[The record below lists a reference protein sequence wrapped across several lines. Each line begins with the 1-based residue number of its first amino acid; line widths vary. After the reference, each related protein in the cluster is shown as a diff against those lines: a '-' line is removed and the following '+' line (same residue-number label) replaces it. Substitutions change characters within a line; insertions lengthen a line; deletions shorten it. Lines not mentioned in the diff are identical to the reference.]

1 MNSTGTSEGT
11 EIPAKNLRRTFLNRL
26 WSILGTLAF
35 LEFGWFSLS
44 ILNAK
49 KERHDSQEKDKYV
62 SPGTIENF
70 HANSVTAIPN
80 GRFYLACLEDGSF
93 LALSR
98 TCTHLGCS
106 VHWDENK
113 KFFTCPCH
121 GSSFDLAGEV
131 LTPPATRAL
140 DSYPLRIEDGVI
152 RVNVSRSIKHLQDG
166 KSRSVKV

>member
-1 MNSTGTSEGT
+1 MNNPSTSDSNK
-11 EIPAKNLRRTFLNRL
+11 IPPNNRRRTFLNRL
-26 WSILGTLAF
+26 WSVLGALAF

-49 KERHDSQEKDKYV
+49 KERRSSQQKDLYV

-70 HANSVTAIPN
+70 QINSVTAIPE

-106 VHWDENK
+106 VRWDEHTAT
-113 KFFTCPCH
+113 FICPCH

-152 RVNVSRSIKHLQDG
+152 RVNVNRSVKHLRDG
-166 KSRSVKV
+166 KPRSVKV